1 MIDILDYLK
10 EVEDE
15 EDFLVGI
22 EEEKENQECVI
33 QDDMTAER
41 FIKRYK
47 EIIKETDEAKL
58 YAENYIKDAQM
69 KAEKYLES
77 VTKVLNYQESYIYNQ
92 LKMYASEK
100 KKEGKKS
107 VKFVNGTLKFKKAP
121 EKYSYDDE
129 ELLKFLKDNKLDEY
143 INIKVSPKWGEL
155 KKASSLEKNDEET
168 VMKINDKEISCV
180 SVQEMPEGFYIS

>member
-22 EEEKENQECVI
+22 DEEKESQECVI

-58 YAENYIKDAQM
+58 YAENYVKDAQM

-77 VTKVLNYQESYIYNQ
+77 VTKVLN
-92 LKMYASEK
+92 
-100 KKEGKKS
+100 
-107 VKFVNGTLKFKKAP
+107 
-121 EKYSYDDE
+121 
-129 ELLKFLKDNKLDEY
+129 
-143 INIKVSPKWGEL
+143 
-155 KKASSLEKNDEET
+155 
-168 VMKINDKEISCV
+168 
-180 SVQEMPEGFYIS
+180 

>member
-15 EDFLVGI
+15 DDFIIDV
-22 EEEKENQECVI
+22 EEEKNNECVI
-33 QDDMTAER
+33 NDNMTAER

-47 EIIKETDEAKL
+47 EIVKETDEAKL
-58 YAENYIKDAQM
+58 YADNYVKDAQM

-77 VTKVLNYQESYIYNQ
+77 VTKTLNYQESYIYNQ
-92 LKMYASEK
+92 LRMYALQK

-107 VKFVNGTLKFKKAP
+107 IKFVNGTLKFKKAP
-121 EKYSYDDE
+121 EKYSYEDE
-129 ELLKFLKDNKLDEY
+129 ELLKFLQDNKLNEFLNVK
-143 INIKVSPKWGEL
+143 ITPKWGEL
-155 KKASSLEKNDEET
+155 KKASTLDKDDEEII
-168 VMKINDKEISCV
+168 MKINDKEIPCV